1 MAVFETPLVTN
12 IHTPVLR
19 VTIIIF
25 CMFSRICNNFN
36 SANDIVNFWG
46 CAAGPL
52 QARARMMSP
61 QTSGKPPYF
70 NYNSVDSLSFAV
82 CPEVPMTPTAHRQL
96 YYLYD
101 ILIYSLNFAVRWD
114 VPMTPM
120 EYQQL

>member
-1 MAVFETPLVTN
+1 MLS
-12 IHTPVLR
+12 
-19 VTIIIF
+19 
-25 CMFSRICNNFN
+25 CICKSFN
-36 SANDIVNFWG
+36 SANGIVNFG
-46 CAAGPL
+46 GGAAGPR

-82 CPEVPMTPTAHRQL
+82 CPEVLMTPTAHRQL

-101 ILIYSLNFAVRWD
+101 IFIYSLNFAVRRD
-114 VPMTPM
+114 VPMTLM